1 MSLQGI
7 DLSSWQSGIDVSK
20 VPCDFVVEKATQ
32 GVNYVNPDCDRVI
45 QQCIKLGKPF
55 GVYHYVD
62 GSGAVAEAD
71 YFVNN
76 SRGYIGKAVLAID
89 WESGSNKAWGNYSY
103 LDALVARVIERTGVK
118 PLIYVQASAYVPTA
132 EVAKRHDCGLW
143 IAQYANMNA
152 TGYQD
157 KPWNE
162 GKYACAIRQ
171 YSSAGRL
178 PGWNGNLDLNK
189 FYGDA
194 NAWRKYAGASGAP
207 APAPAPAPVDPLAGK
222 SDAQLADEVIAGR
235 FGDGENRRR
244 VLGSRYDAV
253 QAIVNKKLGASHAP
267 ATQTYTVR
275 SGDTLSGI
283 AARYGTT
290 WQHLQQLNGLADPN
304 RIYVGQ
310 VLKVT
315 GSAPAAAP
323 APAARTYTVRPGDT
337 LSGIAA
343 RYGTTWQHLQQIN
356 GIRNAN
362 LIRVGQ
368 VLRID

>member
-1 MSLQGI
+1 MALRGI
-7 DLSSWQSGIDVSK
+7 DVSSWQAGIDVSK
-20 VPCDFVVEKATQ
+20 VPCDFVIEKVSQ
-32 GVNYVNPDCDRVI
+32 GVTYINPDCDRVI

-55 GVYHYVD
+55 GVYHYAD

-89 WESGSNKAWGNYSY
+89 WESGDNKAWGNYGY
-103 LDALVARVIERTGVK
+103 LDALVARVITVTGVR
-118 PLIYVQASAYVPTA
+118 PMIYAQASVYAQ
-132 EVAKRHDCGLW
+132 VAPIAQKYNCAIW
-143 IAQYANMNA
+143 CAQYASMNT

-178 PGWNGNLDLNK
+178 PGWSGNLDLDK

-194 NAWRKYAGASGAP
+194 TAWRKYAGASSAP
-207 APAPAPAPVDPLAGK
+207 APAPKPVDPLAGK
-222 SDAQLADEVIAGR
+222 SDAQLADEVIAGK
-235 FGDGENRRR
+235 FGDGENRKR
-244 VLGSRYDAV
+244 VLGSRYNAV
-253 QAIVNKKLGASHAP
+253 QAIVNQKLGGGHKSR
-267 ATQTYTVR
+267 TYTVR
-275 SGDTLSGI
+275 AGDTLSGI

-290 WQHLQQLNGLADPN
+290 WQ
-304 RIYVGQ
+304 R
-310 VLKVT
+310 
-315 GSAPAAAP
+315 
-323 APAARTYTVRPGDT
+323 
-337 LSGIAA
+337 
-343 RYGTTWQHLQQIN
+343 LQQIN
-356 GIRNAN
+356 GIKNAN